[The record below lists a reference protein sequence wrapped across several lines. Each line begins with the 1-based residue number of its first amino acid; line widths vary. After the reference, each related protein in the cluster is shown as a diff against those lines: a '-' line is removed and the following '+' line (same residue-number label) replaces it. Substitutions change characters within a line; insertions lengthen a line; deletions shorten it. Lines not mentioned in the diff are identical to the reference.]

1 VGEILGLK
9 FVEARVVDVDLLDGA
24 EEGHTVEIGRILHRE
39 LYARSK
45 CETERRIDDARKK
58 ESVAVLTTEGYAL
71 LAAQNSSGPTHYET
85 DASFSLRGGV
95 STDHAFRGR
104 RVYSLGVGDL
114 AYGINGNL

>member
-1 VGEILGLK
+1 MGEILGQK

-39 LYARSK
+39 L
-45 CETERRIDDARKK
+45 
-58 ESVAVLTTEGYAL
+58 TEGYAL